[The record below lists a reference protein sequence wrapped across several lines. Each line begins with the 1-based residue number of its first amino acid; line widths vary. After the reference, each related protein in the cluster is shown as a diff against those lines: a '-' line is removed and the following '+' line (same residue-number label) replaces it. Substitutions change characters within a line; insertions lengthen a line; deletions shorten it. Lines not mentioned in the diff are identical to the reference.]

1 MAFFQFKNIKISCVA
16 AAVPTQVVKGEDFYS
31 KFGEEAVKKFQE
43 STGVKQFRKTKEH
56 QTASD
61 LCFAAA
67 ESIINSKG
75 INRDEIGAL
84 VFIAHSTDY
93 RRPATACVLHKRLGL
108 SKDCVAYDVSLG
120 CSAFVY
126 GLNVVCSMM
135 QNSDIN
141 KALLLCGESLTKMT
155 HPNDKS
161 VAMLFGDGGSAIL
174 LEKTDEECAIKG
186 ILKTDGTGYKAII
199 APAGGFRNLNATTE
213 DFVWPDGN
221 TRTLYNTTMQGE
233 DVFAF
238 TISAVPRTI
247 KEFFAKTE
255 TTVDDYDC
263 LAFHQAN
270 QFISQMLCKKL
281 KATPEKMPLCL
292 DRFGNTSAQAIPM
305 VMCDTYG
312 ESNDDKELNF
322 LMCGF
327 GVGLSWGVCSAKVNV
342 KDILPMIE
350 TDEIFEEG
358 IINSPEDFFKEAE

>member
-1 MAFFQFKNIKISCVA
+1 MAFFKFKNIKISCVA
-16 AAVPTQVVKGEDFYS
+16 SAVPTQVVTGEEFYER
-31 KFGEEAVKKFQE
+31 FGEEAVKKFQE
-43 STGVKQFRKTKEH
+43 STGVKQFRKTMEH

-61 LCFAAA
+61 LCYSAA
-67 ESIINSKG
+67 ENIINTKEV
-75 INRDEIGAL
+75 NRDEIGAL

-108 SKDCVAYDVSLG
+108 GRDCVAFDISLG

-135 QNSDIN
+135 QNSDIR

-155 HPNDKS
+155 NPQDKS
-161 VAMLFGDGGSAIL
+161 VAMLFGDGGGAIL
-174 LEKTDEECAIKG
+174 LEKTEDDTEIAG

-213 DFVWPDGN
+213 DFTWPDGN
-221 TRTLYNTTMQGE
+221 VRTLYNTTMQGE

-247 KEFFAKTE
+247 KEFFEKTN
-255 TTVDDYDC
+255 TTVEDYDC

-270 QFISQMLCKKL
+270 RFISHMLCKKL
-281 KATPEKMPLCL
+281 KTSPDKMPLCL
-292 DRFGNTSAQAIPM
+292 DRFGNPSAPAIPM
-305 VMCDTYG
+305 VMCDAYG
-312 ESNDDKELNF
+312 ADKEDKELNF

-350 TDEIFEEG
+350 TDEFFEEG
-358 IINSPEDFFKEAE
+358 IINSPEDFFKE